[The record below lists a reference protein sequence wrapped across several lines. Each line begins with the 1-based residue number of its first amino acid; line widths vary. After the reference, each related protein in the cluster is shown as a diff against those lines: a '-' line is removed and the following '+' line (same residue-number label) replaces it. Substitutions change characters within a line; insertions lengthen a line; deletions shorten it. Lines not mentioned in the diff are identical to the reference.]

1 MHNSMRQSKQSILLS
16 AVIISLS
23 AISALWSPGAQA
35 ITLGADASVGMLGT
49 GYELSLRL
57 NDFVSVR
64 GGRESGKSS
73 YTDDYE
79 QIEYKVKVDTGGE
92 RLTLQLHPLGGAWFL
107 SAGAVENAIV
117 VGAEAEPSLFYTIN
131 GVTYPGANV
140 GILAL
145 DVEWPDRSV
154 YYGTGWDWTGRN
166 WGMKFDLGFVR
177 QRNPDVTFTAT
188 GALVSDAGFNANLAA
203 ESEQL
208 EKELDDFNTV
218 PVVRLTFGLRF

>member
-1 MHNSMRQSKQSILLS
+1 MHNSARQAKQPVLLS
-16 AVIISLS
+16 VMIISLS
-23 AISALWSPGAQA
+23 AISSLWSPGVQA
-35 ITLGADASVGMLGT
+35 VTLGADASVGMLGA

-57 NDFVSVR
+57 NDYVSVR

-92 RLTLQLHPLGGAWFL
+92 RLTLQLHPLGGSWFI

-117 VGAEAEPSLFYTIN
+117 VGAEATPSASYTIN
-131 GVTYPGANV
+131 GVTYTPSEV
-140 GILAL
+140 GILGL

-154 YYGTGWDWTGRN
+154 YYGTGWDWSGRN

-177 QRNPDVTFTAT
+177 QRNPDVMFTAT
-188 GALVSDAGFNANLAA
+188 GSLVGDAGFDASLAA